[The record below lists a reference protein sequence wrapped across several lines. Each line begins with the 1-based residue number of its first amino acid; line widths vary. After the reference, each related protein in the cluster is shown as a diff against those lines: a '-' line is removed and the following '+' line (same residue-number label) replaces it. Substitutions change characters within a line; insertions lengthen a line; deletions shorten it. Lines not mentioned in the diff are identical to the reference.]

1 MQKLY
6 LVILIFLVGCSGSSE
21 ESIKMGFKDTEILEI
36 KRFTEESKAK
46 NVILVIGD
54 GTGINQITLSRMA
67 IGGKD
72 YRLAIDQ
79 MPIFGMSLT
88 HSFNDIYTDSAAAAT
103 AWSTGQKTKNR
114 YLSID
119 SEKNKLESIPEKFFK
134 KGYLT
139 GIVATSSITH
149 ATPAAFY
156 AHIDS
161 RYKEKEIANQLLLSK
176 INIALG
182 GGAKFFDLKNAA
194 QTHVIIDQKELLE
207 FDFKEDKKIL
217 GLFDED
223 GIIRSVDKPS
233 QKDMTNFALKQLSMN
248 ESCNGFFLMSEAS
261 QIDWA
266 AHDNDA
272 KSMIT
277 EFKDFDNTIRELINF
292 VTKDMNTLLLI
303 TADHETGGLQIM
315 NEKDNNII
323 IQWGTGRHTG
333 IPVGV
338 YAYGPGAHLFSGLMD
353 NTDIHNKILDAV
365 DYANLENSECRAYQ

>member
-103 AWSTGQKTKNR
+103 AWSAGQKTKNR

>member
-1 MQKLY
+1 
-6 LVILIFLVGCSGSSE
+6 VGCSGSSE

-103 AWSTGQKTKNR
+103 AWSAGQKTKNR

>member
-6 LVILIFLVGCSGSSE
+6 LVTLIFLVGCSGSSE

-103 AWSTGQKTKNR
+103 AWSAGQKTKNR

>member
-1 MQKLY
+1 M
-6 LVILIFLVGCSGSSE
+6 GCSGSSE

-365 DYANLENSECRAYQ
+365 DYTNLENSECRAYQ